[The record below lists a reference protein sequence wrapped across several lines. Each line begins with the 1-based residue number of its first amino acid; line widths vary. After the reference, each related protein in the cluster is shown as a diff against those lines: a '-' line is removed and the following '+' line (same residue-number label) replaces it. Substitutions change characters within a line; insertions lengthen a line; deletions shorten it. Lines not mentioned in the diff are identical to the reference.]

1 MSTPNADRPPLNFNP
16 ADGTYVFRVG
26 KLKDTDVRKSSNGN
40 GMVNVPFIS
49 ESLFPMQVTLEDGT
63 TKIVDSNLFVKCLF
77 FATPKAVPRA
87 LELIEAATGARPAS
101 SGIKDEFD
109 LANAIHAISGK
120 KVTATIKKGE
130 PRANGKCYYEIGG
143 FKAPF

>member
-26 KLKDTDVRKSSNGN
+26 KLKDTDVRKSAKGT
-40 GMVNVPFIS
+40 GMVKVAFIA
-49 ESLFPMQVTLEDGT
+49 
-63 TKIVDSNLFVKCLF
+63 DSGEYVKSTF

-101 SGIKDEFD
+101 AGIKDEFD
-109 LANAIHAISGK
+109 LANAIHALSGK

-130 PRANGKCYYEIGG
+130 PREYNGKTYTDYEIGG